1 MFDVYSSRQYRSLE
15 PITAPTY
22 SAVAPSPD
30 QVRLLTRVRSK
41 RGVYLQVHF
50 AWFESELPNIVYSNC
65 IQKLCELGGS
75 ETNQTRLDCLFIG
88 HDLQSWNSL
97 GVWFFPNTHAL
108 LALIRSRE
116 FMALTAHAKN
126 ALAMVMVPNP
136 AVSQRWLNLGHKLM
150 PRLTSDQTSK
160 ESTGGMQ
167 FTGLD
172 PNPVQLKNFQQCD
185 QGTPIHMFNA
195 LKFRKFADYGTHR
208 QAVSGQQVYRDRYGR
223 LAIACIH
230 KSGGKLVAD
239 AQYQFTLIGA
249 NGDPRIGQWDEV
261 VIAQYPSR
269 QAFLNMLRLDTY
281 QHALV
286 HRQAALERTTL
297 WSATPLKTG
306 D

>member
-1 MFDVYSSRQYRSLE
+1 MDTV
-15 PITAPTY
+15 TAPAY

-50 AWFESELPNIVYSNC
+50 AWVEGVLPDIAYSTC
-65 IQKLCELGGS
+65 IQKLRELDGS
-75 ETNQTRLDCLFIG
+75 ETNRTRLDCLFIG
-88 HDLQSWNSL
+88 HDLQSWNTL

-116 FMALTAHAKN
+116 FMALAAHAKN
-126 ALAMVMVPNP
+126 ALAMVLVPN
-136 AVSQRWLNLGHKLM
+136 ASVSQRWLNLGHKLV

-160 ESTGGMQ
+160 ALTAGKQ
-167 FTGLD
+167 FTAID

-195 LKFRKFADYGTHR
+195 LKFKKFADYGTHR
-208 QAVSGQQVYRDRYGR
+208 QAVSGQQVYRERYGR

-230 KSGGKLVAD
+230 KSGGTLVAD

-249 NGDPRIGQWDEV
+249 NGDPRMGQWDEV

-286 HRQAALERTTL
+286 HRQAALERTSL
-297 WSATPLKTG
+297 WSATPLETN

>member
-1 MFDVYSSRQYRSLE
+1 MDKV
-15 PITAPTY
+15 TAPTY

-50 AWFESELPNIVYSNC
+50 AWVEGVLPEIAYSTC
-65 IQKLCELGGS
+65 IQKLRELDGS
-75 ETNQTRLDCLFIG
+75 ETNRTRLDCLFIG
-88 HDLQSWNSL
+88 HDLQSWNTL
-97 GVWFFPNTHAL
+97 GVWLFPNTHAL

-116 FMALTAHAKN
+116 FMALAAHAKN
-126 ALAMVMVPNP
+126 ALAMVMVPN
-136 AVSQRWLNLGHKLM
+136 ASVSQRWLNLGRKLM

-160 ESTGGMQ
+160 ALTAGKQ
-167 FTGLD
+167 FTAID

-195 LKFRKFADYGTHR
+195 LKFKKFADYGTHR
-208 QAVSGQQVYRDRYGR
+208 QAVSGQQVYRERYGR

-230 KSGGKLVAD
+230 KSGGTLVAD

-249 NGDPRIGQWDEV
+249 NGDPRMGQWDEV

-269 QAFLNMLRLDTY
+269 LAFLDMLRLDTY

-286 HRQAALERTTL
+286 HRQAALERTCL
-297 WSATPLKTG
+297 WSATPLETN

>member
-1 MFDVYSSRQYRSLE
+1 MDKV
-15 PITAPTY
+15 TAPTY

-50 AWFESELPNIVYSNC
+50 AWLEGVLPDSAYRTC
-65 IQKLCELGGS
+65 IQKLHELDGS
-75 ETNQTRLDCLFIG
+75 ETNRTRLDCLFIG
-88 HDLQSWNSL
+88 HDLQSWNTL
-97 GVWFFPNTHAL
+97 GVWLFPNTHAL

-116 FMALTAHAKN
+116 FMALAAHAKN
-126 ALAMVMVPNP
+126 ALAMVLVPN
-136 AVSQRWLNLGHKLM
+136 ASVSQRWLNLGRKLV
-150 PRLTSDQTSK
+150 PRWTSDQTSK
-160 ESTGGMQ
+160 ALTAGKQ
-167 FTGLD
+167 FTAID

-195 LKFRKFADYGTHR
+195 LKFKKFADYGTHR
-208 QAVSGQQVYRDRYGR
+208 QAVSGQQVYRERYGR

-230 KSGGKLVAD
+230 KSGGTLVAD

-249 NGDPRIGQWDEV
+249 NGDPRMGQWDEV

-269 QAFLNMLRLDTY
+269 LAFLDMLRLDTY

-286 HRQAALERTTL
+286 HRQAALERTCL
-297 WSATPLKTG
+297 WSATPLETN

>member
-1 MFDVYSSRQYRSLE
+1 
-15 PITAPTY
+15 
-22 SAVAPSPD
+22 
-30 QVRLLTRVRSK
+30 
-41 RGVYLQVHF
+41 VYLQVHF

>member
-1 MFDVYSSRQYRSLE
+1 MDRV
-15 PITAPTY
+15 TAPTY
-22 SAVAPSPD
+22 SAVEPSPD
-30 QVRLLTRVRSK
+30 QMRLLTRVRSK

-50 AWFESELPNIVYSNC
+50 EWFESELPNIVYRNC

-75 ETNQTRLDCLFIG
+75 ETNRTRLDCLFIG
-88 HDLQSWNSL
+88 HDLQSWKSL
-97 GVWFFPNTHAL
+97 GVWSFPNTHAL
-108 LALIRSRE
+108 LALIRSGE
-116 FMALTAHAKN
+116 FMALTARAKN
-126 ALAMVMVPNP
+126 ALAMVVVPNP
-136 AVSQRWLNLGHKLM
+136 ALSQRWLNLGHKLM
-150 PRLTSDQTSK
+150 PRLTSNETSK
-160 ESTGGMQ
+160 AFTGGVQ

-195 LKFRKFADYGTHR
+195 LKFKQFADYGTHR
-208 QAVSGQQVYRDRYGR
+208 QAVSGQQVYRERYGR
-223 LAIACIH
+223 LAIACIQ

-249 NGDPRIGQWDEV
+249 NGDPRMGQWDEV

-281 QHALV
+281 QHALM

-306 D
+306 N